1 MSGFTLPLTVK
12 TSSLQEVDLPA
23 NSPACLRFNVENLQQ
38 EKRHSLLSLSSVY
51 YITERV
57 LTHRTHL
64 PPGKFNSLKLALL

>member
-1 MSGFTLPLTVK
+1 MSGFTLPPTVK

-23 NSPACLRFNVENLQQ
+23 NSPACLHFNVENMQQ
-38 EKRHSLLSLSSVY
+38 EKHSLLSLSSLY